1 MTIRE
6 LSFKNYRGRSIT
18 KLEARDEA
26 IEAKDSEKHNDADH
40 DDDDDDDDD
49 DSASRSVCRP
59 ASK

>member
-6 LSFKNYRGRSIT
+6 LSFKNYRERSIT

-26 IEAKDSEKHNDADH
+26 IEAKDSEKHND
-40 DDDDDDDDD
+40 DDDDDDDH
-49 DSASRSVCRP
+49 SASRSVCRP